1 MRTTARS
8 KKNAAWDRELLQEL
22 FREPLSDC
30 LRVLIVRDLA
40 LIADDAGRA
49 PLATL
54 AQRFRNF
61 FGKRQQEAKREERA
75 EVLGS
80 GEALSQRSLAWW
92 QKSIK
97 EYALAEVDDFV
108 VPEEDHLAF
117 RPELWAKWSPAFRK
131 ALRNIAETRLIEYF
145 ETRVE
150 GGW

>member
-8 KKNAAWDRELLQEL
+8 KENAVWERELLQEL

-61 FGKRQQEAKREERA
+61 FAKRQQEGKREERA

-80 GEALSQRSLAWW
+80 GEPLSQRSLAWW

-131 ALRNIAETRLIEYF
+131 
-145 ETRVE
+145 
-150 GGW
+150 